1 MVIETTSAKE
11 TFEAGYR
18 LAQSVHPG
26 QIYCLNGDLG
36 VGKTVFT
43 QGFAKGL
50 GIEEPINSPTF
61 TIVQEYHEGRLP
73 LYHFD
78 VYRIADVSEM
88 DEIGYEEY
96 FFSDGVCLI
105 EWGTLIEELLPDS
118 TITITIEKDLQKG
131 FDYRKITISNGEKQ
145 LESSAVTASVAILT
159 DDVLTAEYTVNY
171 KKTHSQTLLP
181 MIDEICKMT
190 ETEPESFDLIAVSQG
205 PGSFT
210 GLRIGAAT
218 GKGIALALDKKM
230 VAVPT
235 LKAMAYNVS
244 ETDYLICPVMDARR
258 QHLYTALY
266 RLDKDGKPQEVLAQ
280 SLLSY
285 EELIKL
291 LNEKN
296 EPVLFIGDGVVP
308 AKQAFEEGLTCAYK
322 IAPAHICT
330 QRAGSVALAAKD
342 MAEAGEV
349 ILSDAFHPEYLRPSQ
364 AERELKR
371 GTVSNS

>member
-1 MVIETTSAKE
+1 MRI
-11 TFEAGYR
+11 
-18 LAQSVHPG
+18 LA
-26 QIYCLNGDLG
+26 I
-36 VGKTVFT
+36 
-43 QGFAKGL
+43 
-50 GIEEPINSPTF
+50 
-61 TIVQEYHEGRLP
+61 
-73 LYHFD
+73 
-78 VYRIADVSEM
+78 
-88 DEIGYEEY
+88 
-96 FFSDGVCLI
+96 
-105 EWGTLIEELLPDS
+105 
-118 TITITIEKDLQKG
+118 
-131 FDYRKITISNGEKQ
+131 
-145 LESSAVTASVAILT
+145 ESSAVTASVAILT

-244 ETDYLICPVMDARR
+244 ETDCLICPVMDARR

-291 LNEKN
+291 LNEKMN
-296 EPVLFIGDGVVP
+296 RYSLSAMVLYRQNRHLKKALPVLIKSLRRISAP
-308 AKQAFEEGLTCAYK
+308 SAQAVWRLRQK
-322 IAPAHICT
+322 IW
-330 QRAGSVALAAKD
+330 QKR
-342 MAEAGEV
+342 
-349 ILSDAFHPEYLRPSQ
+349 
-364 AERELKR
+364 ERSFYQTHSIR
-371 GTVSNS
+371 NI

>member
-1 MVIETTSAKE
+1 MRI
-11 TFEAGYR
+11 
-18 LAQSVHPG
+18 LA
-26 QIYCLNGDLG
+26 I
-36 VGKTVFT
+36 
-43 QGFAKGL
+43 
-50 GIEEPINSPTF
+50 
-61 TIVQEYHEGRLP
+61 
-73 LYHFD
+73 
-78 VYRIADVSEM
+78 
-88 DEIGYEEY
+88 
-96 FFSDGVCLI
+96 
-105 EWGTLIEELLPDS
+105 
-118 TITITIEKDLQKG
+118 
-131 FDYRKITISNGEKQ
+131 
-145 LESSAVTASVAILT
+145 ESSAVTASVAILT

-244 ETDYLICPVMDARR
+244 ETDCLICPVMDARR

-280 SLLSY
+280 S
-285 EELIKL
+285 L